1 MSSNPYAHFSGIPM
15 ASDDIDD
22 LLETQGYGILSLCGD
37 GEPYSIPVSF
47 GYDGERLYFGFL
59 KQGADS
65 AKVAHISDG
74 ATVRLLITDIRGRFE
89 WQSVAVTGPVNRVH
103 EEDDDWE
110 RFIETLTD
118 NGWFMEAFERS
129 DAIDSLQGWELDI
142 DELQGL
148 EQHEETYE

>member
-1 MSSNPYAHFSGIPM
+1 M

-129 DAIDSLQGWELDI
+129 DAVDSLQGWELDI